1 LEATSYLHQHQIIH
15 RDLKL
20 GNVFLDRDWNIK
32 MGDFGL
38 ATKLAQ
44 DSERKRTICGT
55 PNYIAPE
62 ILEGKAGHSYQVD
75 LWSAGV
81 ILYTMLVGRP
91 PYEST
96 DVKSTY
102 RRILANVYT
111 FPDSVPVSDSAKDL
125 VGRLLQVKPELR
137 PSLDDILNHPFLRN
151 GGPRQRFSTS
161 HGLRGSSA
169 SSSPPSSAVTS
180 GGGGG
185 GGSSSTVSRLGSQKH
200 GGTPERCGTA
210 SGGFGRPPLKTRSSN
225 VEAEAAE
232 GGGGGVTATAE
243 GAARLAKARSGT
255 PTPTG
260 KAGGD
265 GGRDVTGGRHA
276 SKRSTACPTSSRS
289 VVPRTH
295 NTKGFSVYCDTKEAA
310 GSRGRGAGASGG
322 GAQSSSGRRVAS
334 TAAGGGGGRRSA
346 AAAAG
351 SGGAEAAVKS
361 PGGDK
366 ENDPRSAI
374 GGGGTGGVRVP
385 VNGPIS
391 RRPVVRSASSV
402 GSSGR
407 ASGRD
412 RAEGNSTGGGGG
424 AKGLAAGGN
433 RKASIRRSASAVGTQ
448 ADNRRVASAREAGG
462 EYGSRGKKAAAGAAA
477 AGAVTPRGRSS
488 AASRGTPVGSPPTPS
503 PYRSSPLAGP
513 ASGGGGSRVSTRM
526 VAVGGGTTPRSQAK
540 SRGDARQRLDF
551 GSTPRST
558 RQRGSPGAAAA
569 GPSSG
574 GGRGGRSAP
583 SRSGAARGTRASA
596 AAAAAREAAIAAAA
610 PPLPPAP
617 TVWVTRYVDYSTKY
631 GLGFLLSD
639 GSAGVYFN
647 DATKIVLE
655 PAGVAFEYIERTR
668 RSTSS
673 SPASGGTG
681 DQPPRAR
688 HTLEDF
694 PPELQKKV
702 TLLNHFRGYLHELVK
717 KGKDG
722 GTGGSSC
729 EGKGEEAVSAQGEG
743 GEPLTF
749 LRKWLRTRNAILFRL
764 SNRTVQV
771 VFADHTEILLSNEA
785 RVVTFVDKHGSR
797 ETHSLQGVL
806 QDQR

>member
-1 LEATSYLHQHQIIH
+1 
-15 RDLKL
+15 
-20 GNVFLDRDWNIK
+20 

-169 SSSPPSSAVTS
+169 SSSPPSSAVAR
-180 GGGGG
+180 GGGG
-185 GGSSSTVSRLGSQKH
+185 GGSSSTASRLGSQKH
-200 GGTPERCGTA
+200 GGTPERCAA

-225 VEAEAAE
+225 VETEAAE

-243 GAARLAKARSGT
+243 GAARLAKARPGT
-255 PTPTG
+255 PTPLG
-260 KAGGD
+260 MYVAWPGGD
-265 GGRDVTGGRHA
+265 GGRDATGGRHA
-276 SKRSTACPTSSRS
+276 SKRTTACPTSSRS
-289 VVPRTH
+289 IVPRTH

-310 GSRGRGAGASGG
+310 GSRGRGAGASDG
-322 GAQSSSGRRVAS
+322 GAQSSGSRQVAS
-334 TAAGGGGGRRSA
+334 TAGSGGRRSA
-346 AAAAG
+346 AASA
-351 SGGAEAAVKS
+351 GGAEATVKS
-361 PGGDK
+361 PGRDK

-374 GGGGTGGVRVP
+374 GGGGTGRVRVP

-407 ASGRD
+407 ASARD
-412 RAEGNSTGGGGG
+412 RAEGNSTGGGG
-424 AKGLAAGGN
+424 AKGLAAGGH

-448 ADNRRVASAREAGG
+448 ADHRRVASAREAGG

-477 AGAVTPRGRSS
+477 AGAVTPRVRSS
-488 AASRGTPVGSPPTPS
+488 AASRGTAVGSPPTPS
-503 PYRSSPLAGP
+503 PYRSSPLPGP
-513 ASGGGGSRVSTRM
+513 ASGGGGSRMSTRM

-558 RQRGSPGAAAA
+558 RQRGSPAAAAA
-569 GPSSG
+569 GPFAAGPAAGS
-574 GGRGGRSAP
+574 SAP

-610 PPLPPAP
+610 PPPLAP

-673 SPASGGTG
+673 SSASGGTG

-722 GTGGSSC
+722 GTGGSSG
-729 EGKGEEAVSAQGEG
+729 EGNEEEAVSAQGEG

-806 QDQR
+806 QDQSRSDITKRVRYSNELIAQLLRRA